1 MDAGASEEPKAK
13 RPCLEDEKQS
23 TDREDTGENS
33 VVDSILFPP
42 KREVRIDLTVISI
55 IIEGSIMLLYLL
67 QGGPRFA
74 KRRKCILLMAYNGKG
89 YLGMQK

>member
-23 TDREDTGENS
+23 TDREDTGETS

-42 KREVRIDLTVISI
+42 KREVRIDQRSV
-55 IIEGSIMLLYLL
+55 
-67 QGGPRFA
+67 F
-74 KRRKCILLMAYNGKG
+74 ILLKRSVANIIAGWAEIC
-89 YLGMQK
+89 